1 MAFHSCVSGNNPLDR
16 LGRLRLFVAVADKA
30 SFAEAARTLGLSPT
44 AASRAVA
51 SLEAELGVALL
62 RRTTRSVALTPEGA
76 AYLERARR
84 ALDELDEAARSL
96 QGGQAEPKG
105 VLIVTA
111 PVVFGR
117 LHILPIVTQLLAAHP
132 GLDARLTL
140 TDRLA
145 RLVEEGIDVA
155 VRIAELADSALHAT
169 RVAEVRRALVAS
181 PAYLA
186 RRGTPRGAGRTR
198 RPRPRRL
205 RHVRRGGG
213 VAVRRRHEAERARR
227 AAPRDQQRRC
237 GDRGGDRRRGVTRVL
252 NYQTDAHVKARR
264 LAYVMPEFD
273 PPPTPVHLVTQ
284 ANRLRSPNVRAFLDE
299 ARRRLRRLEPAGEA

>member
-1 MAFHSCVSGNNPLDR
+1 MDR
-16 LGRLRLFVAVADKA
+16 LGRLRLFVAVADQA

-51 SLEAELGVALL
+51 GLEAELGVALL
-62 RRTTRSVALTPEGA
+62 RRTTRSVALTPEGG

-117 LHILPIVTQLLAAHP
+117 LHILPIVTRLLAAHP

-155 VRIAELADSALHAT
+155 VRIAELADSALHAI

-186 RRGTPRGAGRTR
+186 KRGTPRGPEDLAGHDLVASDTFAAAGAWRFGADMKR
-198 RPRPRRL
+198 SVRVEPRL
-205 RHVRRGGG
+205 VTNSVDAAIEAAIAG
-213 VAVRRRHEAERARR
+213 VGIA
-227 AAPRDQQRRC
+227 
-237 GDRGGDRRRGVTRVL
+237 RVL
-252 NYQTDAHVKARR
+252 NYQTDGHVAAGR
-264 LAYVMPEFD
+264 LAYVMPDFD

-299 ARRRLRRLEPAGEA
+299 ARRRLRRLNSADPV